1 MTSLLAAALLAGLVG
16 SPHCIGMCGGFAA
29 ACGRPGGGLALWHA
43 GRLTTYA
50 ALGALAGALGGALP
64 GPAWVPALVSLPLL
78 VWFAASLAGL
88 APGAAI
94 RIPVLARVGASLA
107 GRRAPGSRYLFGMA
121 TGLLPCGLVYTALA
135 MPVAAASAGTGALA
149 MVAFGA
155 GTVPAL
161 TLLSAG
167 VRRFAAK
174 GVWQRRLLA
183 GLVLLAGL
191 WSIGMRMAM
200 RGHIGM

>member
-1 MTSLLAAALLAGLVG
+1 MTSLLAAALLAGLLG

-29 ACGRPGGGLALWHA
+29 ACSRPRGGLPFWHA

-50 ALGALAGALGGALP
+50 ALGALAGALGSALP
-64 GPAWVPALVSLPLL
+64 GPAWVPAAISLPLL

-94 RIPVLARVGASLA
+94 RVPALVRVGARLA
-107 GRRAPGSRYLFGMA
+107 GRRGPSSRYLFGLA

-135 MPVAAASAGTGALA
+135 MPVAAASAAGGALA
-149 MVAFGA
+149 MLAFGA
-155 GTVPAL
+155 GTIPAL

-167 VRRFAAK
+167 VRRFAAR

-191 WSIGMRMAM
+191 WSIGMRLAM
-200 RGHIGM
+200 GGRM